1 MTKTIKSS
9 ILIAVL
15 SAATVSPAW
24 ADRYERH
31 DRGHGHR
38 GGEHSRNVFGWG
50 LGLLAGTAIIL
61 AATSQPRVYSPPLVV
76 EPIYPQRPV
85 IVRPSVSPAPVY
97 AQQQDY
103 WYYCADAGSYY
114 PYVQSCPAG
123 WMKVLPN

>member
-1 MTKTIKSS
+1 MTKLIKSS
-9 ILIAVL
+9 ILIAIL

-31 DRGHGHR
+31 GRGHGQR

-50 LGLLAGTAIIL
+50 LGLLAGTAVIL
-61 AATSQPRVYSPPLVV
+61 AATSQPRVYYPPVV
-76 EPIYPQRPV
+76 AEPIYQQRPV
-85 IVRPSVSPAPVY
+85 IVRPSVAPAPVY

-103 WYYCADAGSYY
+103 WYYCADVGSYY

-123 WMKVLPN
+123 WMKVVPN